1 MADIQRIV
9 VGLEGQHSL
18 DLRVTDDAYKA
29 LRSALE
35 AGNGGWHTVPTQDSE
50 VVVDLSKVV
59 YLSLASQEHRV
70 GF

>member
-1 MADIQRIV
+1 MADTARIV

-35 AGNGGWHTVPTQDSE
+35 SGGGGWHALPTQDSE
-50 VVVDLSKVV
+50 VLIDLTKVV
-59 YLSLASQEHRV
+59 YVSVPSQEQRV